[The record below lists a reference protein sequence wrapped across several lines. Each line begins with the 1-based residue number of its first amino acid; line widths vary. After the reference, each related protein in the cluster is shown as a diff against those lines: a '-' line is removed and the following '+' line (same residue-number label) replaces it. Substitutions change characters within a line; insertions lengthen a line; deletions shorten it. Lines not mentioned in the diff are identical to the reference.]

1 MDFYLQTEFQRCQRT
16 GSYRSGQNMNV
27 TFQLI
32 LEYYN
37 FTRKMTSNL
46 ELKTTVYKSGSAQP
60 QFVMYMRA
68 QIKVN
73 YKGKFY
79 PIIKQVIYPPNFPL
93 VPPIFSVINW
103 DNKKYDVHDFYY
115 QNILPDESY
124 EVKLTSSTH
133 FKVNKDLTL
142 MYSEFSNITAEFF
155 PFIFRPVKSRP
166 SVPYYFD
173 QRYNDPNAAFPV
185 ENVKSQ
191 SQGNANSNNTLGNN
205 QNVSMHSNV
214 NVPDSMPHA
223 MKNFFMTMSQDLE
236 TDRLAMEKDGET
248 LVKRK
253 NLLLSATQQMDDI
266 INNINQQQGDLHNQI
281 DTLTQQIDT
290 MNSQGIDTDS
300 IHSFFNYSTPNGK
313 PLIHLENSLKANL
326 ETQYTMIDVFQERE
340 QNPDS
345 QLKAMNRLWNKEWDM
360 RLQKKYI
367 IERKMY

>member
-16 GSYRSGQNMNV
+16 GSYVKGNNMSSP
-27 TFQLI
+27 FQLI

-46 ELKTTVYKSGSAQP
+46 ELKTTVYKSGSTQP

-115 QNILPDESY
+115 HNILPDESY

-133 FKVNKDLTL
+133 FKANKDLTL

-155 PFIFRPVKSRP
+155 PFIFRAVKPRP

-185 ENVKSQ
+185 ETVTPN
-191 SQGNANSNNTLGNN
+191 SQGNKVASNNSLGND
-205 QNVSMHSNV
+205 VPMHSNM

-223 MKNFFMTMSQDLE
+223 MKSFFTTMSQDLDN
-236 TDRLAMEKDGET
+236 DRLAMEKDGET

-253 NLLLSATQQMDDI
+253 NLLKSATQQMNDVI
-266 INNINQQQGDLHNQI
+266 SNINHQQTAIHTQI
-281 DTLTQQIDT
+281 DGLTQQVDT
-290 MNSQGIDTDS
+290 MNAQGIDADS
-300 IHSFFNYSTPNGK
+300 IHSFFNYSTTNGK
-313 PLIHLENSLKANL
+313 SLLHLENSLKANL
-326 ETQYTMIDVFQERE
+326 DTQYTMIDVFQERE
-340 QNPDS
+340 QNPEY

-360 RLQKKYI
+360 RLTKKYI
-367 IERKMY
+367 ITKKLY